1 MDYALKA
8 ENRKKFQ
15 DKQKLKRK
23 HLTQSDRKYIKE
35 KYRATAQ
42 SEENPGEKNDDN
54 KESVQ
59 DSGSEDNESQRDELK
74 LEQIDFSGEKTQGGK
89 LFEKRKLQSNTYRY
103 DKEQDEE
110 FHNRV
115 NKIVDD
121 SLINDELRAQLRDLA
136 LKKKTE
142 ESNSRDEEQGG
153 DGKVLTSANVKRK
166 DLDSLTTKQLNEL
179 LTFGKARIGQDDGS
193 GEKNEITRNS
203 KLKTLEHS
211 PRNVSNESNKRL
223 NPTTPLPS
231 APTSSVPSGL
241 QEEQDFLDGLL

>member
-35 KYRATAQ
+35 KYKALDQPQEKSTENDNNNDSAQ
-42 SEENPGEKNDDN
+42 GSDEEKNGI
-54 KESVQ
+54 Q
-59 DSGSEDNESQRDELK
+59 INESK
-74 LEQIDFSGEKTQGGK
+74 LEKFNISDEKLPGGK
-89 LFEKRKLQSNTYRY
+89 SFEKRKLQSNMYRY

-121 SLINDELRAQLRDLA
+121 SLINDEIRAQLKEIA
-136 LKKKTE
+136 LKKETE
-142 ESNSRDEEQGG
+142 EANAKIKEEFEH
-153 DGKVLTSANVKRK
+153 GKVLTSANVRRK

-179 LTFGKARIGQDDGS
+179 LTSGKVRVGQDKSSEEPKVGS
-193 GEKNEITRNS
+193 IKTNS
-203 KLKTLEHS
+203 PKTPDIS
-211 PRNVSNESNKRL
+211 ANVAANESDKRAI
-223 NPTTPLPS
+223 PTKASLQ
-231 APTSSVPSGL
+231 APKSSVPLGL